1 MPRSLICKSNANTYQ
16 FSNGLINAR
25 PVFFEERATNAWNRV
40 LREGGGDLYGPRFQP
55 TSISIT
61 RKNSS
66 TMRPLCSSLGVK
78 KNGGGTEEER
88 IGRGKYRHLVNT
100 CTSRAGPSRVREGC
114 LSSSSS
120 SMFFFL
126 SLSFSFTFV
135 HAYRYVAMYST
146 RFIPSFSFPSPP
158 SPRKTH
164 KLEVS
169 LLYTFPS
176 ILFESMIFHR
186 PGIRIF
192 FFGSIKKLNGD

>member
-55 TSISIT
+55 TSISIA

-66 TMRPLCSSLGVK
+66 TMRSVPLLESRRTEGERRY
-78 KNGGGTEEER
+78 TEEER

-126 SLSFSFTFV
+126 SLSLSFTFV

-176 ILFESMIFHR
+176 ILNR
-186 PGIRIF
+186 
-192 FFGSIKKLNGD
+192 

>member
-1 MPRSLICKSNANTYQ
+1 MRVRCFSRNAPRMPGTEFSAKEVATSTGHGSNQRPSASRERILQLCDRSVPLLESRRTE
-16 FSNGLINAR
+16 G
-25 PVFFEERATNAWNRV
+25 ERR
-40 LREGGGDLYGPRFQP
+40 Y
-55 TSISIT
+55 
-61 RKNSS
+61 
-66 TMRPLCSSLGVK
+66 
-78 KNGGGTEEER
+78 TEEER
-88 IGRGKYRHLVNT
+88 IERGKYRHLVNT

-126 SLSFSFTFV
+126 SLSLSFTFV

-158 SPRKTH
+158 SPWKTH

-176 ILFESMIFHR
+176 ILNR
-186 PGIRIF
+186 
-192 FFGSIKKLNGD
+192 

>member
-1 MPRSLICKSNANTYQ
+1 MRVRCFSRNAPRMPGTEFSAKEVATSTGHGSNQRPSASRERILQLCDRSVPLLKSRRTE
-16 FSNGLINAR
+16 G
-25 PVFFEERATNAWNRV
+25 ERR
-40 LREGGGDLYGPRFQP
+40 Y
-55 TSISIT
+55 
-61 RKNSS
+61 
-66 TMRPLCSSLGVK
+66 
-78 KNGGGTEEER
+78 TEEER

-126 SLSFSFTFV
+126 SLSLSFTFV

-192 FFGSIKKLNGD
+192 FSDRSRN

>member
-1 MPRSLICKSNANTYQ
+1 MRVRCFSRNAPRMPGTEFSAKEVATSTGHGSNQRPSASRERILQLCDRSVPLLESRRTE
-16 FSNGLINAR
+16 G
-25 PVFFEERATNAWNRV
+25 ERR
-40 LREGGGDLYGPRFQP
+40 Y
-55 TSISIT
+55 
-61 RKNSS
+61 
-66 TMRPLCSSLGVK
+66 
-78 KNGGGTEEER
+78 TEEER

-146 RFIPSFSFPSPP
+146 RFIPSFSFPSPS
-158 SPRKTH
+158 SPWKTH

-176 ILFESMIFHR
+176 ILNR
-186 PGIRIF
+186 WF
-192 FFGSIKKLNGD
+192 FIDPAFGYSFQIDQETEWRLRGRHAIEAWLHSV

>member
-1 MPRSLICKSNANTYQ
+1 MRVRCFSRNAPRMPGTEFSAKEVATSTGHGSNQRPSASRERILQLCDRSVPLLESRRTE
-16 FSNGLINAR
+16 G
-25 PVFFEERATNAWNRV
+25 ERR
-40 LREGGGDLYGPRFQP
+40 Y
-55 TSISIT
+55 
-61 RKNSS
+61 
-66 TMRPLCSSLGVK
+66 
-78 KNGGGTEEER
+78 TEEER

-158 SPRKTH
+158 
-164 KLEVS
+164 L
-169 LLYTFPS
+169 PS
-176 ILFESMIFHR
+176 ENSQARGVASIYLSIDSESMIFHR

-192 FFGSIKKLNGD
+192 FSDRSRN